1 MAADQRVAIVG
12 VGYSTTGRG
21 TGLTSRQLALEASLA
36 ALGDAGMTPA
46 DVDGVSMC
54 WSVAGP
60 APEGLEGV
68 NAPDLARMLDVDPL
82 HFDFSGGTVFMSS
95 AQAAINAV
103 RAGDCHTAIALRVI
117 NQRKSVSQ
125 LMASTEPTYVTDD
138 TTYFTM
144 PFGGLQFSQPFGS
157 ILPAQGMGALIAQR
171 YLDVYGATTDDFAA
185 HVINQRH
192 HASLNPDALF
202 RQPLSIDDYYA
213 ARIVSKPL
221 RLLDCDYPVDSG
233 SAVIFTTASRARD
246 WRKPPVFV
254 EAAVQGQTWRASHS
268 PETIGDDCWN
278 SPVTTA
284 ERLWSRTDLGPSD
297 VDVAQLYDGFS
308 PISLLWLEALQ
319 FCERGGA
326 GDFIRSGAARLGGSL
341 PMNTDGGMC
350 NAGRRHGANQCIEA
364 VLQLRGECGDRQVEG
379 AEVAVWTNGYWWA
392 SLLTA
397 S

>member
-1 MAADQRVAIVG
+1 MANRNRVAIVG
-12 VGYSTTGRG
+12 VGYSTTGRN
-21 TGLTSRQLALEASLA
+21 TGLTSRQLALQAGLA
-36 ALGDAGMTPA
+36 ALDDAGMTPD

-68 NAPDLARMLDVDPL
+68 NAPDVARMLDIDPL

-103 RAGDCHTAIALRVI
+103 RAGDCHTAIAFRVI

-125 LMASTEPTYVTDD
+125 MLAADEPQYVTDD
-138 TTYFTM
+138 TTYLTM

-157 ILPAQGMGALIAQR
+157 ILPAQAMGAVIAQR
-171 YLDVYGATTDDFAA
+171 YLDVYGATEEDFAA
-185 HVINQRH
+185 HVLNQRY

-202 RQPLSIDDYYA
+202 RDPLTIDDYFA
-213 ARIVSKPL
+213 ARVISKPL

-233 SAVIFTTASRARD
+233 SAVIFTTEERAQD

-254 EAAVQGQTWRASHS
+254 EAAVQGQTWGAAHS
-268 PETIGDDCWN
+268 PETLGDDCWA
-278 SPVTTA
+278 SPVLTA
-284 ERLWSRTDLGPSD
+284 ERLWSKTELTPPD
-297 VDVAQLYDGFS
+297 VDVVQLYDGFTQ
-308 PISLLWLEALQ
+308 ISLLWLESLG

-350 NAGRRHGANQCIEA
+350 NAGRRHGANQCIES